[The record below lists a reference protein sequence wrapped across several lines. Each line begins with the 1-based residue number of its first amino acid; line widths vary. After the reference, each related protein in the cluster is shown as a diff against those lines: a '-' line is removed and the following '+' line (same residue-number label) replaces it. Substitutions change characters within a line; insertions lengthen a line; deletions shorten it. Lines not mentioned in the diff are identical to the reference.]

1 MTMIDADSELDANR
15 CPDLDPDPILAA
27 DGEGEG
33 ETEIA
38 RLTQWLRQRPNSIEL
53 WELVLTD
60 ERLVWC
66 FVGES
71 YRSMLLRA
79 DMGKRDR
86 ALVDEST
93 LEELEG
99 LAEENFA
106 VPVERLEAIRLT
118 EGTRF
123 RRARLEIEWDDR
135 EGTRYGGDV
144 TLVSTSDAD
153 PQRDRVDALAD
164 EPRLEGVDVTTE
176 SPRWSLF

>member
-1 MTMIDADSELDANR
+1 MMVGTDPDSEPEPNGDS
-15 CPDLDPDPILAA
+15 DPEPET
-27 DGEGEG
+27 DGRG
-33 ETEIA
+33 ETELA

-53 WELVLTD
+53 WELVVTD

-79 DMGKRDR
+79 DMGHRDR
-86 ALVDEST
+86 ALVDDSR
-93 LEELEG
+93 LEELLG
-99 LAEENFA
+99 LDEANFA
-106 VPVERLEAIRLT
+106 VPLERLESIRLT

-135 EGTRYGGDV
+135 AGTRYDGSM

-153 PQRDRVDALAD
+153 PQRDRVAALGD
-164 EPRLEGVDVTTE
+164 EPRLEGVAVGVE

>member
-1 MTMIDADSELDANR
+1 MTADTSTDRDADSSPNG
-15 CPDLDPDPILAA
+15 DLGPETAA
-27 DGEGEG
+27 DGRG
-33 ETEIA
+33 ETELA

-53 WELVLTD
+53 WELVVTD

-86 ALVDEST
+86 ALVDDSR
-93 LEELEG
+93 LEELVG
-99 LAEENFA
+99 LDEANFA
-106 VPVERLEAIRLT
+106 VPLERLESIRLT

-135 EGTRYGGDV
+135 AGTRYDGSV

-153 PQRDRVDALAD
+153 SQRERVAALAE
-164 EPRLEGVDVTTE
+164 EPRLEGVAIAVE
-176 SPRWSLF
+176 SPGWSPF

>member
-1 MTMIDADSELDANR
+1 MIDADPGADADR
-15 CPDLDPDPILAA
+15 GPDSDRDPDLAA
-27 DGEGEG
+27 DGEGTG

-79 DMGKRDR
+79 DMGQRDR
-86 ALVDEST
+86 KLVDDSS
-93 LEELEG
+93 
-99 LAEENFA
+99 LAELVDLDEANFA
-106 VPVERLEAIRLT
+106 VPVDRLEAIRLT

-135 EGTRYGGDV
+135 EGTRYDGSV

-153 PQRDRVDALAD
+153 PQGERVAALAD
-164 EPRLEGVDVTTE
+164 DPRLADVDVAVDE
-176 SPRWSLF
+176 PGLPFL

>member
-1 MTMIDADSELDANR
+1 MMADTDSDPAAIPDR
-15 CPDLDPDPILAA
+15 DLDPAT
-27 DGEGEG
+27 DGGD
-33 ETEIA
+33 ETVIA
-38 RLTQWLRQRPNSIEL
+38 RFTQWLRQRPNSIEL

-79 DMGKRDR
+79 DMGQRDR
-86 ALVDEST
+86 ALVDDSR
-93 LEELEG
+93 LEELLG
-99 LAEENFA
+99 LDEANFA
-106 VPVERLEAIRLT
+106 VPLERVESIRHT

-135 EGTRYGGDV
+135 EDRRYDGDV

-153 PQRDRVDALAD
+153 PQRERVAGLAD
-164 EPRLEGVDVTTE
+164 DPRLEGVAVALE

>member
-1 MTMIDADSELDANR
+1 MTADTSTDAEARTDRKS
-15 CPDLDPDPILAA
+15 DPVPET
-27 DGEGEG
+27 DGRG
-33 ETEIA
+33 ETELA

-53 WELVLTD
+53 WELVVTD

-79 DMGKRDR
+79 DMGQRDR
-86 ALVDEST
+86 ALVDDSG
-93 LEELEG
+93 LEELLDLDE
-99 LAEENFA
+99 ANFA
-106 VPVERLEAIRLT
+106 VPLERLESIRLT

-135 EGTRYGGDV
+135 AGTRYDGSV

-153 PQRDRVDALAD
+153 SQRERVAALAE
-164 EPRLEGVDVTTE
+164 EPRLEGVAVGVE

>member
-1 MTMIDADSELDANR
+1 MMAGTDPDSEPEPNGDS
-15 CPDLDPDPILAA
+15 DPEPAT
-27 DGEGEG
+27 DGRG
-33 ETEIA
+33 ETELA

-53 WELVLTD
+53 WELVVTD

-79 DMGKRDR
+79 DMGQRDR
-86 ALVDEST
+86 ALVDDSR
-93 LEELEG
+93 
-99 LAEENFA
+99 LAELLDLDEANFA
-106 VPVERLEAIRLT
+106 VPLERLESIRLT

-135 EGTRYGGDV
+135 AGTRYDGSM

-153 PQRDRVDALAD
+153 PQRDRVAALGD
-164 EPRLEGVDVTTE
+164 EPRLEGVAVAVE